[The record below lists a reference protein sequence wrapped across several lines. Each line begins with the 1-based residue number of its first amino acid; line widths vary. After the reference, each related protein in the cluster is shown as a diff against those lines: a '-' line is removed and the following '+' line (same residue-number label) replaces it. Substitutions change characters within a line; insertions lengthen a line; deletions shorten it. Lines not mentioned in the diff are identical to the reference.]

1 MLCGGILRLK
11 RNVNKRRRAKNHDFF
26 LRKQFRGSPSFSSH
40 QRGRPQVQGQIV
52 LTGDPAIL
60 NQLRERLHRA
70 WVMGLVEWDD
80 VPIVPVADVE
90 AGVKEIAHLLGV
102 PIKVFDPPA

>member
-1 MLCGGILRLK
+1 
-11 RNVNKRRRAKNHDFF
+11 
-26 LRKQFRGSPSFSSH
+26 
-40 QRGRPQVQGQIV
+40 
-52 LTGDPAIL
+52 
-60 NQLRERLHRA
+60 
-70 WVMGLVEWDD
+70 MGLVEWDD